1 MLGVEAPDTPFP
13 HLNDTESFRQM
24 FGMPAVAA

>member
-1 MLGVEAPDTPFP
+1 MMGVEVPDEEFP

-24 FGMPAVAA
+24 FGMPAIAA